1 MRLNNLQGLRGIA
14 CLLVF
19 IFHIAQLEAHATPD
33 ARPIFTPLLSFGFAG
48 VDLFF
53 VLSGFVI
60 TWVNFGAIGD
70 RGRLPGYLGRRL
82 WRIYPIYWICWWSA
96 VALFDTPWRTL
107 DTRQLIRYWLLV
119 PTVQINAILPQ
130 AWTLC
135 FEVGFYLSFAVFLLL
150 PRRAFLPLLG
160 TWSAAVVAA
169 ACIPALTVL
178 PGSQV
183 LNWLLHPRVMEFL
196 FGCFAALA
204 VRRGWTG
211 RGRTLLTAGIV
222 GFAGGGL
229 AFFLNPVASNPEA
242 CRVLLF
248 GVPSALIVYGA
259 VAVERVRGWTLPR
272 WLLTVGD
279 ASYSIYLAHL
289 PAFSWTCLRMGNWNP
304 GVGPHLIWL
313 SVLAAAGLMAGFV
326 IHLAAE
332 RPLMALARRRPTARP
347 GGEIV
352 SRRQAA

>member
-1 MRLNNLQGLRGIA
+1 
-14 CLLVF
+14 
-19 IFHIAQLEAHATPD
+19 
-33 ARPIFTPLLSFGFAG
+33 
-48 VDLFF
+48 
-53 VLSGFVI
+53 
-60 TWVNFGAIGD
+60 
-70 RGRLPGYLGRRL
+70 
-82 WRIYPIYWICWWSA
+82 
-96 VALFDTPWRTL
+96 L
-107 DTRQLIRYWLLV
+107 DTRQLFRYWLLV
-119 PTVQINAILPQ
+119 PTVQINPILPQ

-196 FGCFAALA
+196 LGCFAALA
-204 VRRGWTG
+204 LRRGWTG
-211 RGRTLLTAGIV
+211 RGRTLLAAGIV

-229 AFFLNPVASNPEA
+229 VFFLNPAAANPEA

-289 PAFSWTCLRMGNWNP
+289 PLFSWTCLRLGNWNP
-304 GVGPHLIWL
+304 DVGHHLIWL
-313 SVLAAAGLMAGFV
+313 SVLAAAGLVAGFT

-347 GGEIV
+347 AGEIA